1 MRTLTALAAAV
12 WFALLSG
19 VLLLVFWVDH
29 WLAKDR
35 EGAE

>member
-19 VLLLVFWVDH
+19 VLLLVFWVEQ
-29 WLAKDR
+29 WLHRDG
-35 EGAE
+35 EEP